1 MEKQM
6 EDVTS
11 WFDTLRVSAT
21 DLLVTIV
28 GYLPNLI
35 GALLLLLIGWLL
47 ARWVRRGAGRLGE
60 KLNPLLDRVMRAR
73 SLTRFRL
80 SPQTPKLI
88 GNVAFWL
95 IILFFITAATKVA
108 QLDAFSSWLDRVVA
122 YLPTLLAGG
131 LIIFAGFFVSTLV
144 RDLVSATLGSAGLAQ
159 NEIIGSAAQAA
170 TFLTA
175 ILIGIDQIG
184 IDVTVLITLIAIV
197 VAAMLAGL
205 SIAFGLGARDFVG
218 NLIGAHYL
226 QQHLQPGQTAGIGDI
241 EGEVLELTPTSVVL
255 ATARG
260 RTMIPAKRFN
270 EEATVVMTPGDDHE

>member
-1 MEKQM
+1 M
-6 EDVTS
+6 
-11 WFDTLRVSAT
+11 
-21 DLLVTIV
+21 I
-28 GYLPNLI
+28 GYIPNLV
-35 GALLLLLIGWLL
+35 GALLLLLFGWVF
-47 ARWVRRGAGRLGE
+47 ARLVRAGAGRLSDA
-60 KLNPLLDRVMRAR
+60 LNRLLDRFMRVD

-80 SPQTPKLI
+80 SPQASKLI

-108 QLDAFSSWLDRVVA
+108 QLDAFSSWLDRIVA

-131 LIIFAGFFVSTLV
+131 LIILAGYFVSALV
-144 RDLVSATLGSAGLAQ
+144 RDLVSATLGSAGMAQ
-159 NEIIGSAAQAA
+159 SELFGSAAQGA

-175 ILIGIDQIG
+175 VLIGIDQIG

-197 VAAMLAGL
+197 VAAMLAGF

-226 QQHLQPGQTAGIGDI
+226 QLHIQPGQTAAIGGI

-260 RTMIPAKRFN
+260 RTTIPAKLFN
-270 EEATVVMTPGDDHE
+270 EMATVVMTPDDDHE